1 MGEALA
7 ELLRAVSRLE
17 VTPGTHATIP
27 PGCDVA
33 LVPAGREHEL
43 RRRSSV
49 AIVAVGPDDVD
60 AALTAFRAGARGYV
74 STTASSREL
83 VDALLAVAR
92 GGTYLADRL
101 ASDIGRRFVVAP
113 SEPAPDPAP
122 DPLACLSPRQRD
134 VLELLATGADR
145 ASIAAALG
153 LSVGTVRT
161 HLRDA
166 FIRLGVH
173 SSIEAMSV
181 VVRAKARLARTA

>member
-1 MGEALA
+1 MLGEALA
-7 ELLRAVSRLE
+7 ELLRADSRLE
-17 VTPGTHATIP
+17 VTPGTQATVP
-27 PGCDVA
+27 PDCDVA
-33 LVPAGREHEL
+33 LVPAGRQPEL
-43 RRRSSV
+43 RLRSEV

-74 STTASSREL
+74 STAASIREL
-83 VDALLAVAR
+83 VFALLAVAR

-101 ASDIGRRFVVAP
+101 ACDIGRRLAVTP
-113 SEPAPDPAP
+113 SEPAP

-145 ASIAAALG
+145 AAIAASLG
-153 LSVGTVRT
+153 VSVGTVRT

-181 VVRAKARLARTA
+181 VVRATARLARTA